1 MPLPNLGRGL
11 ELCRD
16 SLEQLLDV
24 QLVVPQRREVLLQL
38 RASPVVR
45 LKVTIG
51 GKAAVV
57 HGRTGD

>member
-11 ELCRD
+11 ELRRD

-45 LKVTIG
+45 LNVTIG